1 MAKCEICGKEY
12 YTRKCLQCKDKIH
25 IHLPQQKTYSSKQ
38 KIHNTKKVNEDT
50 EVIKI
55 KKSDIQYVIA
65 GALVIIALVLVYKEY
80 KEYRQEQ
87 AAIEMINKLG
97 QELKPYNDSMKK
109 SLRNLDKLNDKLY
122 RDLNR

>member
-1 MAKCEICGKEY
+1 MYNIENVYLVILWKRYIRRKFELNKVNEMAKCEICGKEY

-65 GALVIIALVLVYKEY
+65 GA
-80 KEYRQEQ
+80 
-87 AAIEMINKLG
+87 
-97 QELKPYNDSMKK
+97 
-109 SLRNLDKLNDKLY
+109 
-122 RDLNR
+122 